1 MVPPEGP
8 LLNPEP
14 ATVVLSRRRIYLAL
28 LVSWVVLTFLLT
40 SLPKSGIQL
49 HFRFADKAAH
59 FGFYGVMGFLCALWR
74 REVGTPARRAVL
86 EALLFVAGTGAVDEV
101 HQNWI
106 PGRSAELLDWAADM
120 LGGGIGAWCSVLLPA
135 LFPFLITE

>member
-1 MVPPEGP
+1 M
-8 LLNPEP
+8 
-14 ATVVLSRRRIYLAL
+14 ALSRRRIYLAL
-28 LVSWVVLTFLLT
+28 LVSWVVLTFLFT
-40 SLPKSGIQL
+40 SLPNPGIL
-49 HFRFADKAAH
+49 LPFRYADMVAH

-74 REVGTPARRAVL
+74 REAGTPVRRAVM
-86 EALLFVAGTGAVDEV
+86 EALLFVAATGAVDEV

-106 PGRSAELLDWAADM
+106 PGRSAELSDWTADV